1 MLNKIKDKSVT
12 HDIYRIQSDYSIM
25 HGLYCINFKEHMI
38 AGKALLDHNNLFSP
52 NDYQKNNKII
62 YKKFKENY
70 DKRNP

>member
-1 MLNKIKDKSVT
+1 
-12 HDIYRIQSDYSIM
+12 M

-52 NDYQKNNKII
+52 NDYQKNKKII

>member
-1 MLNKIKDKSVT
+1 
-12 HDIYRIQSDYSIM
+12 
-25 HGLYCINFKEHMI
+25 MI